1 MPTYLDIGKTLIA
14 AAPAIAPSM
23 AAGGLRKLM
32 DIAIDG
38 YSMVPGAKAHAA
50 IQLEKQGN
58 VEKAID
64 ALVAQHVAM
73 AGAQGF
79 VTNLGG
85 VATMAVSLPANVA
98 GLAVVQSRMVAA
110 IAHLRG
116 YDVADPRVRSAIA
129 MCLLGESAANDLVA
143 NGHLPSTPLAI
154 ATAPVPDPRLDQTV
168 AEKVMSQLMGAIG
181 GKRLAVL
188 AVKRVPLVGGG
199 VGAVADGWSSFEI
212 ARYARKTF
220 VSRRAPQK

>member
-1 MPTYLDIGKTLIA
+1 MPTYREIGKTLIA

-23 AAGGLRKLM
+23 AAGALRKLM

-38 YSMVPGAKAHAA
+38 YSKVPGAKAHAA
-50 IQLEKQGN
+50 IQLEKQGD

-64 ALVAQHVAM
+64 ALISQHVAM

-129 MCLLGESAANDLVA
+129 MCLLGESNANDLVA
-143 NGHLPSTPLAI
+143 HGHLPSTPLAV
-154 ATAPVPDPRLDQTV
+154 ATAPVPDPHLDQTV

-212 ARYARKTF
+212 ARFARKTF
-220 VSRRAPQK
+220 VSRRPGS